1 MPKITF
7 IVDHTPAGQSPERQ
21 TYKAGETYD
30 LEASYA
36 DKYVRRG
43 WAEPYKEVK
52 VEKVERAKKPDAK
65 PADVPPVVP
74 EASVAPTDVAGKSGF
89 GFVGSSGPEI
99 SNPRRR

>member
-7 IVDHTPAGQSPERQ
+7 IVDHTPAGQSPDRQ

-52 VEKVERAKKPDAK
+52 VEKVERAKKPEVK
-65 PADVPPVVP
+65 PAEAPPVLS
-74 EASVAPTDVAGKSGF
+74 ETSASAASEIS
-89 GFVGSSGPEI
+89 FVGSSGPEI
-99 SNPRRR
+99 INPRRR